1 MPDWITDIRRQIGND
16 LLIVNSAG
24 GWIENEN
31 GHVLLQKRSAAVEN
45 WGFPGGIVELGE
57 SASETAIR
65 EIQEETGLI
74 TVPSNLIG
82 VYSKYFLTCE
92 NGDQCQ
98 TFSVFFK
105 MDVIGGSLNVDGDE
119 THALTFFPIDALPAV
134 QYAQHRDVIS
144 DVLSGNI
151 PAFR

>member
-1 MPDWITDIRRQIGND
+1 MVDWVTDIRRKIGND
-16 LLIVNSAG
+16 LLIINSAG
-24 GWIENEN
+24 GWIENDN
-31 GHVLLQKRSAAVEN
+31 GELLLQKRSAVDEH

-74 TVPSNLIG
+74 TTAVELLG
-82 VYSKYFLTCE
+82 VYSKYFLTFD

-98 TFSVFFK
+98 TYSVFFR
-105 MDVIGGSLNVDGDE
+105 MNVVGGHLRIDNDE
-119 THALTFFPIDALPAV
+119 THALSYFSLDALPPIYY
-134 QYAQHRDVIS
+134 QQHRDVIA
-144 DVLSGNI
+144 DRVSGKI